1 MRLDSTLAIVTLSFT
16 IGARRCIARGVG
28 MMFRA
33 FSAAALLV
41 ASIGSTPVSAA
52 TFFVFG
58 DSPSGAQTLTVN
70 GTTTWTAKQTGW
82 FDSTGHH
89 SAAQAN
95 YFTGSLIDWM
105 GTMEYRSF
113 FSFQPLGPVT
123 SASIT
128 IGNALGNG
136 YANYTGGA
144 LELTLYDVSSSI
156 VGLLGYNGATSIFND
171 LGSGTVFG
179 KVRIDAAA
187 ASYTIALNQ
196 AGVDAVN
203 AAYYNASYFT
213 LGGRLTTV
221 PSSVPEPAAWALLIG
236 GVGVAGGALRTR
248 RRTAMTAA

>member
-1 MRLDSTLAIVTLSFT
+1 
-16 IGARRCIARGVG
+16 

-33 FSAAALLV
+33 LSITAMLV
-41 ASIGSTPVSAA
+41 GVIGSTPVSAA

-70 GTTTWTAKQTGW
+70 GATTWSAKQTGW

-89 SAAQAN
+89 GAAETN
-95 YFTGSLIDWM
+95 YFTGTLIDWM

-113 FSFQPLGPVT
+113 FSFQPLGPIT

-128 IGNALGNG
+128 IGNALGGG
-136 YANYTGGA
+136 YVNYTGGA

-156 VGLLGYNGATSIFND
+156 VGLLGYNGATTIFDD

-213 LGGRLTTV
+213 LGGRLTPV
-221 PSSVPEPAAWALLIG
+221 SSAVPEPATWAMMVGGFGLI
-236 GVGVAGGALRTR
+236 GGALRARR
-248 RRTAMTAA
+248 RRTTVRYA